1 MRYCTVCGTAIT
13 KGKKF
18 CTGCGGKLG
27 EERLVMSHALSATIT
42 AIVVFGVIIFVL
54 LFFRKSP
61 FPEEIALLGP
71 TELVETVKQITAPQP
86 APVVVERRR
95 EGYTPEEKP
104 FEESDYAYDQRTPE
118 FRLVCTMQCP
128 VSKAIL
134 DQELAAIAY
143 AVSTLRGLTKSDINK
158 EFLPFEVHA
167 SEDKRCPLL
176 KGAAAY
182 QTTYVDVNG
191 NSRGL
196 LCFFYEK
203 MFYDRSKFPYST
215 SIHEVAHL
223 FLRGKYEFHPVIDE
237 GLAEVLDSFFLKGN
251 ERNSFCWRGNE
262 WYAPG
267 PGVHDPHPVGRAMFF
282 KLCKEYGFDYDDLP
296 VLFGQIN
303 QRGGYVSQKDF
314 VGIINSIVGADTSTL
329 FREAGVE
336 V

>member
-1 MRYCTVCGTAIT
+1 MSYCTACGTAIT
-13 KGKKF
+13 KSKKF
-18 CTGCGGKLG
+18 CTGCGRRLG
-27 EERLVMSHALSATIT
+27 DAPRVRSHALSATII
-42 AIVVFGVIIFVL
+42 AIIVLGAIAFVL
-54 LFFRKSP
+54 LFFRNPSVS
-61 FPEEIALLGP
+61 EEVEPLGP
-71 TELVETVKQITAPQP
+71 TELVETVTQITAPQP
-86 APVVVERRR
+86 APVVVEKRR
-95 EGYTPEEKP
+95 EGYAPEEKP
-104 FEESDYAYDQRTPE
+104 FEDGDYAYDQRTPE
-118 FRLVCTMQCP
+118 FRLVCTRQCP
-128 VSKAIL
+128 VSKVIL
-134 DQELAAIAY
+134 DQELAAITY

-158 EFLPFEVHA
+158 ELLPFEVHA
-167 SEDKRCPLL
+167 SEDKRCPVL

-182 QTTYVDVNG
+182 QTTYVDVTG

-203 MFYDRSKFPYST
+203 MLYDRSKFPYST

-237 GLAEVLDSFFLKGN
+237 GLAEILDSFFLKGN

-282 KLCKEYGFDYDDLP
+282 KLCKEYGFDYEDLP
-296 VLFGQIN
+296 ELFGQIN

-314 VGIINSIVGADTSTL
+314 VGIINNIVGADTSVL
-329 FREAGVE
+329 FREAGVK